1 MTGAGRAPAEH
12 VAQRR
17 NVAAA
22 LLASGV
28 DMAQAIRQ
36 LAQDYQL
43 SERQAR
49 RYVEQ
54 ARQRGVVDV
63 PVAKVV
69 LTVKVP
75 GDLLGRVR
83 RYATD
88 TGQTMSWT
96 VSRALEQFLERAGGD
111 VRPPDLGGG
120 PR

>member
-54 ARQRGVVDV
+54 ARRGAVDV
-63 PVAKVV
+63 PVAKAV

-75 GDLLGRVR
+75 GDLLSLVR
-83 RYATD
+83 RHATD
-88 TGQTMSWT
+88 TGQTLSWT
-96 VSRALEQFLERAGGD
+96 VSRALQQFLERAGGD

>member
-1 MTGAGRAPAEH
+1 MTGVGRAAAEQ

-17 NVAAA
+17 NAAAA
-22 LLASGV
+22 LLASGM
-28 DMAQAIRQ
+28 DTAQAIRQ
-36 LAQDYQL
+36 LAHEQQL
-43 SERQAR
+43 SPRQAR
-49 RYVEQ
+49 RYVQQ
-54 ARQRGVVDV
+54 ARQGVVDV
-63 PVAKVV
+63 PVAKAV

-96 VSRALEQFLERAGGD
+96 VSRALEQFLER
-111 VRPPDLGGG
+111 PPDLGQR

>member
-1 MTGAGRAPAEH
+1 MTGAGRAPAEQ

-36 LAQDYQL
+36 LAHDYQL

-49 RYVEQ
+49 RYVER
-54 ARQRGVVDV
+54 AQRGAVDV
-63 PVAKVV
+63 PVAKAV

-83 RYATD
+83 RYATE
-88 TGQTMSWT
+88 TGQTMSST
-96 VSRALEQFLERAGGD
+96 VSGALEQFLERARGD
-111 VRPPDLGGG
+111 LRPPDLGRR